1 MAYKQMGYAER
12 IKIEALSAAGH
23 TARQIAALLSRH
35 PSTIYRELARGRY
48 ERMDTNL
55 ILHTAYSADIAQQD
69 SNYRCSGKGPA
80 LKLGNDF
87 AFVQYI
93 EGKILNDHYSPA
105 AALAALAFERPDIQ
119 TRICVKTLYNYIGQG
134 LFLHLTNKDLLRR
147 GEHKRRYERVQRVRT
162 RSPLFPCISERP
174 AWANQRREA
183 GHWEMDT
190 VYGTSKKGQVLLVL
204 TERMT
209 RQEIIMKIKSRTRR
223 EVVGALN
230 RLERKYGAD
239 FYRIFKSITVDN
251 GSEFMDYEGMEAS
264 CRRKGKRTKF
274 YYCHPYSSWERG
286 SNENA
291 NAIIR
296 RFIPKGD
303 RIEDYSTRQI
313 QYIEDWMNNYPRK
326 VLGYR
331 SPNQLFMEVFFSAA
345 DKQISPFGG
354 CPAGCRVQFLR
365 P

>member
-1 MAYKQMGYAER
+1 MAYKQMSYAER

-23 TARQIAALLSRH
+23 KPLEIAALLSRH

-87 AFVQYI
+87 AFVQFI
-93 EGKILNDHYSPA
+93 ESKILNDHYSPA
-105 AALAALAFERPDIQ
+105 AALAALVFERPDIQ

-162 RSPLFPCISERP
+162 RNPLFPCISERP

-303 RIEDYSTRQI
+303 RIEDYSTKQI

-354 CPAGCRVQFLR
+354 RPAGCHIQCLR